1 MTTNP
6 HRPLEYR
13 EIQTSI
19 NDYASSSTITNNANN
34 TIISPEYTNFHQS
47 LIQKL
52 NSNQY
57 QNQMKI
63 DYEKTCAQGIM
74 DYEEFS
80 LNQSAAEVLTDN
92 GILALHVLSNSK
104 VLLDK
109 QSIYIC
115 IFFFLK
121 KKKKIIKLKI
131 YI

>member
-1 MTTNP
+1 MSTNP
-6 HRPLEYR
+6 HRPIEYK

-19 NDYASSSTITNNANN
+19 NDYASSSNNTTANN
-34 TIISPEYTNFHQS
+34 TVSPKYTNFQQS

-63 DYEKTCAQGIM
+63 NYETTCNQGIM

-104 VLLDK
+104 VLLNK
-109 QSIYIC
+109 YFIL
-115 IFFFLK
+115 FFLLLLNDNNNK
-121 KKKKIIKLKI
+121 
-131 YI
+131 